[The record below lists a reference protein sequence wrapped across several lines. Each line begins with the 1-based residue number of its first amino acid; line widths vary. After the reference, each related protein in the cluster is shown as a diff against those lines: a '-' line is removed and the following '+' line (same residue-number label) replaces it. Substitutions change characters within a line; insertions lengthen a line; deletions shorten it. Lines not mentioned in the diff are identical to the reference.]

1 MRSVELCD
9 LLHYISSMGQP
20 VCQLEWRY
28 GQYGVRGGEVVPG
41 EVVPGEVVP
50 LYSLASFV
58 AMEHL
63 VIGIPT

>member
-1 MRSVELCD
+1 
-9 LLHYISSMGQP
+9 MGQP

-41 EVVPGEVVP
+41 EVVP

>member
-1 MRSVELCD
+1 
-9 LLHYISSMGQP
+9 MGQP